1 MKNRLIL
8 SSLTLFVAA
17 YQCAGQGPL
26 TPPGPPGPTMHTLE
40 EIYQRQATLEEN
52 QKAIEA
58 NQEAIEAN
66 QATLEANQ
74 DAIEATLEA
83 NQEAIEA
90 RLEGIEQQA
99 ASQVPEGMVLIPAGD
114 FVMGD
119 TFGEGGSAELP
130 LHSVTVRAFYMG
142 ETEVTKTQWEAVHG
156 WAVTNGY
163 GFENAGLGKAG
174 NHPVHTVNWN
184 DCVKWA
190 NARSEKEGLTACYTV
205 GGEVYRTNAVA
216 PEVDRQANGYRL
228 PTEAEW
234 EKAARGGAANRRFPW
249 SDTSTIQHTRANYEA
264 DTGSYAYDTSAQDG
278 PHPDYDDDP
287 WPYTSPVG
295 TFAPNGYGL
304 YDMAGNVWEWCEDVY
319 VNSYEGT
326 PTDGSAQTSGG
337 SYRVLRGGSWD
348 LSAGLVRS
356 ANRFRLHPSH
366 SGRYLGFRVCLGR
379 SR

>member
-8 SSLTLFVAA
+8 SSLTLLVAA

-26 TPPGPPGPTMHTLE
+26 TPPGPPKPTMKTLE
-40 EIYQRQATLEEN
+40 EIYQRQATLE
-52 QKAIEA
+52 ATL
-58 NQEAIEAN
+58 EAN

-74 DAIEATLEA
+74 DAIEARLEA
-83 NQEAIEA
+83 
-90 RLEGIEQQA
+90 IEQQA
-99 ASQVPEGMVLIPAGD
+99 VSQVPEGMVLIPAGD

-119 TFGEGGSAELP
+119 TFGEGDSNELP
-130 LHSVTVRAFYMG
+130 VHTVTVSAFYMG
-142 ETEVTKTQWEAVHG
+142 ETEVTKTQWDAVHG

-163 GFENAGLGKAG
+163 AFENAGLGKAG

-190 NARSEKEGLTACYTV
+190 NARSEMEGLTACYTV

-216 PEVDRQANGYRL
+216 PEVDRQASGYRL

-249 SDTSTIQHTRANYEA
+249 SDTSTIQHTRANYSA
-264 DTGSYAYDTSAQDG
+264 DTGSDAYDTSAQDG
-278 PHPDYDDDP
+278 YHPDYDDDP
-287 WPYTSPVG
+287 WPYTSPEG

-304 YDMAGNVWEWCEDVY
+304 YGMAGNVWEWCEDVY
-319 VNSYEGT
+319 VGSYEGT

-337 SYRVLRGGSWD
+337 SDRVVRGGSW
-348 LSAGLVRS
+348 LTSARYVRS
-356 ANRFRLHPSH
+356 TYRIRLHPSH
-366 SGRYLGFRVCLGR
+366 SYPDLGFRVCLGR

>member
-1 MKNRLIL
+1 
-8 SSLTLFVAA
+8 
-17 YQCAGQGPL
+17 
-26 TPPGPPGPTMHTLE
+26 MHTLE
-40 EIYQRQATLEEN
+40 EIYQRQATLE
-52 QKAIEA
+52 A
-58 NQEAIEAN
+58 NQEAIE
-66 QATLEANQ
+66 ATLEANQ
-74 DAIEATLEA
+74 DAIEARLEA
-83 NQEAIEA
+83 
-90 RLEGIEQQA
+90 IEQQA
-99 ASQVPEGMVLIPAGD
+99 VSQVPEGMVLIPAGD

-119 TFGEGGSAELP
+119 TFGEGDSDELP
-130 LHSVTVRAFYMG
+130 VHSVTVSAFYMG
-142 ETEVTKTQWEAVHG
+142 ETEVTKTQWDAVHG

-163 GFENAGLGKAG
+163 AFENAGLGKAG

-190 NARSEKEGLTACYTV
+190 NARSEMEGLTACYTV

-216 PEVDRQANGYRL
+216 PEVDRQASGYRL

-249 SDTSTIQHTRANYEA
+249 SDTSTIQHTRANYYA
-264 DTGSYAYDTSAQDG
+264 ATGSYAYDTSAQDG
-278 PHPDYDDDP
+278 YHPDYDDDP

-319 VNSYEGT
+319 VDSYEGT

-337 SYRVLRGGSWD
+337 SDRVARGGGWNT
-348 LSAGLVRS
+348 SARSVRS
-356 ANRFRLHPSH
+356 SLRYRNHPSFTYH
-366 SGRYLGFRVCLGR
+366 SLGFRVCLGR